1 MIFYGWRIVAA
12 AFVVLFTAYGAQY
25 CFGVF
30 FAALLDEFRW
40 SRAGL
45 SGVFSLYAFGYC
57 VAGFP
62 AGRLTDRWGPRAVVS
77 AGAVF
82 LGGALAAMA
91 LVRHLWQP
99 YVIYGVVAALGMGT
113 AYVPCHSTVV
123 KWFARRRGLA
133 IGVASTGASL
143 GTFALPPLA
152 QRAVTAAGWRAAYV
166 VLGLCVFTAL
176 ALSATVMRRDPR
188 SPGLRPDGDD
198 AAPAPPFDARPGRG
212 FGLRRAMHARAFW
225 LIAAAF
231 TATWLAVFIPL
242 VHLVPFAR
250 DLGYD
255 AGTGAWLVSALGA
268 GAVGGRLVMGAVSD
282 RIGRRPAI
290 VTAMGV
296 QALAFVGFAT
306 VQGLAGLVTTA
317 IAFGL
322 SYGTISALFPAIVG
336 DFFGP
341 EQAGIAG
348 GLPVRPGG
356 LGRRLGAARRG
367 PRVRRHRRLR
377 SRLPRGGWRERRR
390 CRPPRP
396 CAGTCQLGKV
406 LTRPMFWRVGK
417 TFHGLL
423 PGPGTTY
430 TCGHQTARG

>member
-99 YVIYGVVAALGMGT
+99 YLIYGVIAALGMGT

-188 SPGLRPDGDD
+188 SLGLRPDGDD

-212 FGLRRAMHARAFW
+212 FGLRRAMHARPFW
-225 LIAAAF
+225 LIAGG
-231 TATWLAVFIPL
+231 LYG
-242 VHLVPFAR
+242 HL
-250 DLGYD
+250 
-255 AGTGAWLVSALGA
+255 
-268 GAVGGRLVMGAVSD
+268 
-282 RIGRRPAI
+282 
-290 VTAMGV
+290 
-296 QALAFVGFAT
+296 
-306 VQGLAGLVTTA
+306 
-317 IAFGL
+317 
-322 SYGTISALFPAIVG
+322 
-336 DFFGP
+336 
-341 EQAGIAG
+341 AG
-348 GLPVRPGG
+348 GLHPARAPGPVRARPG
-356 LGRRLGAARRG
+356 
-367 PRVRRHRRLR
+367 VRRRHGRVA
-377 SRLPRGGWRERRR
+377 RERWAPAPWVDGSSWARSPIGSAP
-390 CRPPRP
+390 CRAACWP
-396 CAGTCQLGKV
+396 C
-406 LTRPMFWRVGK
+406 
-417 TFHGLL
+417 
-423 PGPGTTY
+423 
-430 TCGHQTARG
+430 RG

>member
-40 SRAGL
+40 SRAGV

-57 VAGFP
+57 VVGFP
-62 AGRLTDRWGPRAVVS
+62 AGRLTDRWGPRAVVT
-77 AGAVF
+77 AGAVL
-82 LGGALAAMA
+82 LGSALAAMA

-99 YVIYGVVAALGMGT
+99 YVIYGIVGALGMGT

-152 QRAVTAAGWRAAYV
+152 QRLVTVAGWRAAYV
-166 VLGLCVFTAL
+166 VFGVGVLTAL
-176 ALSATVMRRDPR
+176 ALAATVMRRDPR
-188 SPGLRPDGDD
+188 SMGLRPDGDD
-198 AAPAPPFDARPGRG
+198 ELARADDAPVLPAWP
-212 FGLRRAMHARAFW
+212 LRLALRERAFW
-225 LIAAAF
+225 LIGAAF

-255 AGTGAWLVSALGA
+255 AATGAWLLSALGA

-282 RIGRRPAI
+282 LIGRRPTI
-290 VTAMGV
+290 MMAMAA
-296 QALAFVGFAT
+296 QAVAFVAFAT
-306 VQGLAGLVTTA
+306 VHGLAALATTA
-317 IAFGL
+317 VAFGFA
-322 SYGTISALFPAIVG
+322 YGTISALFPAIVG

-341 EQAGIAG
+341 EQAGSLVGFLFALGGSLAAWGPLVAGLVYDTTGGYGVIFRASAGANLVAALLIGIATPPSRT
-348 GLPVRPGG
+348 LKP
-356 LGRRLGAARRG
+356 LGR
-367 PRVRRHRRLR
+367 
-377 SRLPRGGWRERRR
+377 
-390 CRPPRP
+390 
-396 CAGTCQLGKV
+396 
-406 LTRPMFWRVGK
+406 
-417 TFHGLL
+417 GLK
-423 PGPGTTY
+423 
-430 TCGHQTARG
+430 C